1 MIYQKYRVTGRVQ
14 GVFYRQATQQKA
26 TQLGITGWVQ
36 NLPNGDVLVYLKG
49 ESIPCKALE
58 DWLKIGPPSA
68 RVSELIILAL
78 TPEEITQLNTL
89 SDFSIVR

>member
-14 GVFYRQATQQKA
+14 GVFYRQSTQQQA

-36 NLPNGDVLVYLKG
+36 NQPNGDVLVYVKG
-49 ESIPCKALE
+49 EPTPCKALE

-68 RVSELIILAL
+68 QVSELIILAL
-78 TPEEITQLNTL
+78 TPEEITQLNKLT
-89 SDFSIVR
+89 DFRIAR